1 MAQDHPFSAEQD
13 RALRALVS
21 RQLRPHRAGLLLLAA
36 ALAGAALAGAG
47 AVCTRGGGEAR
58 GDRWGELAVA
68 LSDLRA
74 RSDTLAAEL
83 DGLRAELESRARE
96 SGRDAAALVE
106 RLDEAE
112 GALRSLES
120 GLPPGEAS
128 QPRPSTGIAPILER
142 LYNLELRHDALDR
155 ARESFERGVLT
166 RLHNVETGR
175 DRAEVERVTREQALL
190 GRLANLEERLYGVET
205 RAARGA
211 PGAALPASAP

>member
-13 RALRALVS
+13 RALRTLVS

-47 AVCTRGGGEAR
+47 AVRTRGGGEAR

-83 DGLRAELESRARE
+83 DGLRAELESR
-96 SGRDAAALVE
+96 GRDAAALAE

-120 GLPPGEAS
+120 ELPPGEAS

-205 RAARGA
+205 RAVRGA

>member
-13 RALRALVS
+13 RALRTLVS

-47 AVCTRGGGEAR
+47 AVRTRGGGEAR

-83 DGLRAELESRARE
+83 DGLRAELESR
-96 SGRDAAALVE
+96 GRDAAALAE

-205 RAARGA
+205 RAVRGA

>member
-13 RALRALVS
+13 RALRTLVS

-47 AVCTRGGGEAR
+47 AVRTRGGGEAR

-83 DGLRAELESRARE
+83 DGLRAELESR
-96 SGRDAAALVE
+96 GRDAAALAE